1 MNPVAVAVVPVPFE
15 FGAPE
20 LFLVA
25 LASAIIFAILGP
37 RMWRDIKR
45 AR

>member
-1 MNPVAVAVVPVPFE
+1 MIPLAVDQVPFV

-37 RMWRDIKR
+37 RMWRDITKSR
-45 AR
+45 